1 MQSEK
6 GTPEDKLRAALVYL
20 LTCESLPSD
29 SEYENVSK
37 TLQVRLTRLSMLAG
51 AEYAAISCAPY
62 YSVIVAQV
70 HCFACRGVSVR

>member
-29 SEYENVSK
+29 SEYENISK
-37 TLQVRLTRLSMLAG
+37 TLQVRLKLLKGSFLDVLPRTHVALSVCIKG
-51 AEYAAISCAPY
+51 A
-62 YSVIVAQV
+62 
-70 HCFACRGVSVR
+70 

>member
-29 SEYENVSK
+29 SEYENISK
-37 TLQVRLTRLSMLAG
+37 TLQVSLRKGSFLDMLPHTHIALSVSM
-51 AEYAAISCAPY
+51 IN
-62 YSVIVAQV
+62 AQT
-70 HCFACRGVSVR
+70 